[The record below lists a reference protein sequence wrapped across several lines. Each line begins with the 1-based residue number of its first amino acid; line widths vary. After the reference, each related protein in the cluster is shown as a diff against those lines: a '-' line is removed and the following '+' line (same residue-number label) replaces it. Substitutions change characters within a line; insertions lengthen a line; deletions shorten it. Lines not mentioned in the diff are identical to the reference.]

1 MHVRET
7 EAVSFLMFGINGV
20 WKVFF
25 EKLNS
30 SDSGSWSFRVSHRE
44 TFSENSWKLIL
55 SLSSTNPVRMLS
67 GTALPAG
74 IHTHVIPGNKK
85 IT

>member
-1 MHVRET
+1 MQVREIET
-7 EAVSFLMFGINGV
+7 VSFLMFGINGV
-20 WKVFF
+20 WKAFF

-30 SDSGSWSFRVSHRE
+30 SDSGPWSFHVSHRK
-44 TFSENSWKLIL
+44 TFAENSWKLIL
-55 SLSSTNPVRMLS
+55 SLSSTNPVRILS
-67 GTALPAG
+67 GTVLPAG

>member
-1 MHVRET
+1 MHVREV

-20 WKVFF
+20 WKAFF

-30 SDSGSWSFRVSHRE
+30 SYSGSWSFYVSHRK
-44 TFSENSWKLIL
+44 TFSENSWKLTL
-55 SLSSTNPVRMLS
+55 SLSSTNPVRILS
-67 GTALPAG
+67 GAALPAG
-74 IHTHVIPGNKK
+74 IHTHIIPGNKK

>member
-1 MHVRET
+1 MHVREI

-20 WKVFF
+20 WKAFF

-30 SDSGSWSFRVSHRE
+30 SDSGSWSFHVSHRT

-55 SLSSTNPVRMLS
+55 SLSSTNPVRILS
-67 GTALPAG
+67 GAALRAG
-74 IHTHVIPGNKK
+74 IHTHIIPGNKK
-85 IT
+85 MT